1 MAMPTTVT
9 TVPST
14 PAADRRSPRKT
25 IPSGMANMG
34 AVDDST
40 VVMAT
45 PACFTP
51 TTNITELSAVRTDSH
66 ASVHW
71 TLAPPARTRDAA
83 GHAHGVAHSKRPP
96 TGSRM
101 A

>member
-1 MAMPTTVT
+1 MAMPATVT
-9 TVPST
+9 TVPNT
-14 PAADRRSPRKT
+14 PATDRRSPRKI
-25 IPSGMANMG
+25 IPSGMANIG

-40 VVMAT
+40 VVTAT

-51 TTNITELSAVRTDSH
+51 TTNITELTAVRTDRH
-66 ASVHW
+66 ASVHC
-71 TLAPPARTRDAA
+71 TLEPPARTRPAA
-83 GHAHGVAHSKRPP
+83 GHAHGVAHSRRPP